1 LPDKVDCLGLGIAP
15 ADILMRL
22 ARYPKPGAKVDAIET
37 VIQGGGPIPTALVT
51 VARLGFKSTLIAKV
65 GNDIF
70 GDFVVKELHDEGV
83 DTSCIIR
90 SDKLTAIACGWVEKQ
105 TGRRT
110 IALELQVKVKPSDI
124 VLHRLPRP
132 KIIHL
137 DARDLSACM
146 KLARWGNRN
155 GITVMLD
162 VGSIRNDVSK
172 ILPLVDHFVCAGD
185 LALPY
190 TGTGSIP
197 KALAKLQK
205 ICQGTVVITSGLKG
219 SNGVEKDGAIVHQ
232 KAFKVKTIDTT
243 GAGDAY
249 HGAYIAGLL
258 KGWNLKERLRFASA
272 VAAIKCTK
280 MGGRT
285 AIPTMRQVLAF
296 LNKRGV

>member
-1 LPDKVDCLGLGIAP
+1 LPDTVDCLGLGIAP

-37 VIQGGGPIPTALVT
+37 TIQGGGPIPTALVT
-51 VARLGFKSTLIAKV
+51 VARLGFKSSLIAKV

-90 SDKLTAIACGWVEKQ
+90 SDKLTAIACGWVESQ

-110 IALELQVKVKPSDI
+110 IALELQVRVKPSDI
-124 VLHRLPRP
+124 FLNGIPRP

-137 DARDLSACM
+137 DARDLDACT
-146 KLARWGNRN
+146 KLARWGNKN

-162 VGSIRNDVSK
+162 VGSIRNDVSQ
-172 ILPLVDHFVCAGD
+172 ILSLVDHFVCAED
-185 LALPY
+185 FALPY
-190 TGTGSIP
+190 TAAGSIP

-205 ICQGTVVITSGLKG
+205 ICHGTVVITSGLKG
-219 SNGVEKDGAIVHQ
+219 SIGMEIDGTIVHQ
-232 KAFKVKTIDTT
+232 TAFKVKTVDTT

-249 HGAYIAGLL
+249 HGAYIVGLL
-258 KGWNLKERLRFASA
+258 KDWNLKERLRFASA
-272 VAAIKCTK
+272 VAAMKCTK

-285 AIPTMRQVLAF
+285 AIPTMRQALAF
-296 LNKRGV
+296 LKMRRA